1 MKYSKYSEVYQDN
14 FLDIF
19 KDNKKEVSDIQ
30 FENGDAFID
39 VEKIISI
46 CGIEIERQLSIL
58 DSGSCLQKDGESSR
72 IVVNKVESKAR
83 QRFTLAHELGHI
95 MLGHKGESFRRMDSG
110 EYKETFERMKDVA
123 ANKFAADLI
132 MPEKLVISVLRESIK
147 ELKLS
152 EEYNFNDYEINKLID
167 RSAEKMKVSSLAFEY
182 RLKNMGVLKNV

>member
-39 VEKIISI
+39 IEKIISI
-46 CGIEIERQLSIL
+46 CGIKIERQLPIL

-83 QRFTLAHELGHI
+83 QRFTLAHELGHL
-95 MLGHKGESFRRMDSG
+95 MLGHKGESFRCMDSG
-110 EYKETFERMKDVA
+110 EYKETFERMKDAA

>member
-39 VEKIISI
+39 VEKIINI

-58 DSGSCLQKDGESSR
+58 DSGGCLQKDGEPSR

-110 EYKETFERMKDVA
+110 EYKETFEHMKDVA

-152 EEYNFNDYEINKLID
+152 EECNFNDYEINKLID